1 MNKRMIVLIALVV
14 AVFVVPASAE
24 TLEVRGGVVD
34 LDYGAQNM
42 DLVWNAT
49 NFGAF
54 WYDLDDDLMTE
65 ELTIAAGTL
74 SIPWDDRTIDTGNLT
89 YTTTLVPQQY
99 KVYTAKGVTVG
110 GASQYYAEGWA
121 GKKHVAIDGDA
132 TKITKLL
139 VEQNSSETKR
149 LKTGEDWVLGGGF
162 NLTPTDINS
171 SAFTVQ
177 LQLSKDG
184 DVIDIQTINFA
195 GSDQERVYVYSSDL
209 AGEGNVPI
217 VTTYVSPF
225 GMDMVRLKYTWA
237 ISDNATTIATGDEF
251 GVMRV
256 MTANSLEIIL
266 KNNVSIDL
274 SAGNIEQIIDNMYFK
289 TADNDDPG
297 EDNRIRFYPFVEY
310 TEPGTYE
317 IRGTVQDFDG
327 PQTETIEWSATNFA
341 AFWYDIDENLMTES
355 LYIKA
360 NSLDGDPT
368 GGHRTIEEDDLIY
381 HTQPVPQA
389 YELYED
395 GGMQLESGVDNRTH
409 YFVEGW
415 LAEKYVAL
423 NGQADTLV
431 KLLVEFK
438 GDDNETLV
446 EYKPWNMTGGFAL
459 DAQIGLEGTN
469 VLLVLSKNGSE
480 LDSEVVS
487 AGEVYTYT
495 TNIGG
500 ESNVPVFSCYVDAI
514 YRENNTIRIKYVF
527 LTDNEVLEI
536 NSGDEFGIMEAD
548 ATTNYI
554 NLINEEDTVDLSQ
567 DNKEH
572 IMGNIYFRTADNG
585 GTGEDNRLRFY
596 PFVER
601 TIGGEEP
608 TPKPG
613 TISDT
618 DSDHDG
624 VPDVWDAD
632 NSTQEGYWVN
642 QQGIGRML
650 GDMNGDGKLTSADAL
665 MILQAA
671 VGTINL

>member
-14 AVFVVPASAE
+14 AVFALPASAE
-24 TLEVRGGVVD
+24 TLEVRGDVVD
-34 LDYGAQNM
+34 LIGAQPF
-42 DLVWNAT
+42 DLVWAAY
-49 NFGAF
+49 NFGAL

-65 ELTIAAGTL
+65 TLTIAAGTL
-74 SIPWDDRTIDTGNLT
+74 STWDDRTIDTGNLT
-89 YTTTLVPQQY
+89 YSTTPVPQEY

-121 GKKHVAIDGDA
+121 GEKHVAIDGDA

-149 LKTGEDWVLGGGF
+149 LKIGEDWVLGDGF
-162 NLTPTDINS
+162 NLTPTNINS

-225 GMDMVRLKYTWA
+225 GTDMVRLKYTWA

-251 GVMRV
+251 GAMRA

-274 SAGNIEQIIDNMYFK
+274 SVGNIEHIIGNMYFK

-297 EDNRIRFYPFVEY
+297 EDDHLRFYPMVEY

-317 IRGTVQDFDG
+317 IRGSVQDYDIG
-327 PQTETIEWSATNFA
+327 EYQDKLEWNAANFA

-355 LYIKA
+355 LCIDAGSVDY
-360 NSLDGDPT
+360 D
-368 GGHRTIEEDDLIY
+368 HRTIGEDRLTY
-381 HTQPVPQA
+381 STHPVPQE
-389 YELYED
+389 YELYVD

-415 LAEKYVAL
+415 LAEKYVTI
-423 NGQADTLV
+423 NDQADTLC

-548 ATTNYI
+548 ASSRYI
-554 NLINEEDTVDLSQ
+554 ILTNEEDTVDLSQ

-608 TPKPG
+608 TPPPE
-613 TISDT
+613 TIPAA

-632 NSTQEGYWVN
+632 NSTTPGYWVN
-642 QQGIGRML
+642 SDGIGRRW
-650 GDMNGDGKLTSADAL
+650 GDMNGDGKLTSVDAL

-671 VGTINL
+671 VGKINL